1 MKRKFKQWWSIIP
14 QISTTSDLKSLNTKK
29 VTTYDIWHPGPGLR
43 QAQKCWGV
51 KLVNGIPTPAP
62 PLYYYFLYRNCVC
75 RQKNDKIEY
84 LVGCIAELTNEEEDQ
99 FLKPGLNDFSV
110 MYSTRKN
117 CSQLWLGP
125 ASFVNHDCRSNC
137 RVSIRSLFLT
147 IYGVLRGYLW
157 DKEKVVFKTCDLF

>member
-29 VTTYDIWHPGPGLR
+29 VTTYDIRHPGPGLR
-43 QAQKCWGV
+43 QAQKCGGV
-51 KLVNGIPTPAP
+51 KLVNGIPAP
-62 PLYYYFLYRNCVC
+62 PLYYYCLNSNCVC

-137 RVSIRSLFLT
+137 RVSIRSLFLI
-147 IYGVLRGYLW
+147 IYGVLRGHLW